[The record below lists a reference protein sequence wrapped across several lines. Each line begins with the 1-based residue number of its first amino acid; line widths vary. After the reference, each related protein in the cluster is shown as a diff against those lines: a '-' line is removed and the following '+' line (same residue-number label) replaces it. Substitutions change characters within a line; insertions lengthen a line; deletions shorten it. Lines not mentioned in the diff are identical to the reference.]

1 MRTLSGNQRATAMT
15 TLRAAGLGDLETIHY
30 IRREA
35 ILGVRFATLEEGD
48 LRQWAERR
56 SVEYFRERV
65 VANRIVVALSEACTV
80 GWGSVS
86 ASRITALYVRP
97 SASSKGVGRKLMSWL
112 EARIRNNGHASANL
126 ESSPNAVSFYR
137 GLGYLEV
144 GPLDE
149 RGALPM
155 VRRIC

>member
-1 MRTLSGNQRATAMT
+1 MI
-15 TLRAAGLGDLETIHY
+15 TLRAAGVGDLETIHHV
-30 IRREA
+30 RREA
-35 ILGVRFATLEEGD
+35 ILGVRVAKLEEGD

-56 SVEYFRERV
+56 SVEHFRERV
-65 VANRIVVALSEACTV
+65 VANRVVVALSEAGTV
-80 GWGSVS
+80 GWGSFCG
-86 ASRITALYVRP
+86 SRITALYVRP

-112 EARIRNNGHASANL
+112 EARITNNGHASVNL

-137 GLGYLEV
+137 GLGYREV

-155 VRRIC
+155 VRGRGPK